1 MKQYYI
7 ESSYSGELYLL
18 DAKTLED
25 AKSEVQN
32 EWANSGKRKIVCVT
46 FQKVK
51 TKEYVIDT
59 DYK

>member
-7 ESSYSGELYLL
+7 ESSYFDKLYLL

-46 FQKVK
+46 FQNAK